1 MTIDQLRKE
10 PLELGRLER
19 AVNPFCALA
28 AAPQSPAPATQVE
41 LLHADGQRVIVRV
54 SRSLKGVTIAALGEA
69 AGAEEAEDRARQ
81 RLQQRL
87 NAAPPPAINP
97 APASLPAPASVLPPA
112 AARAAAAAAAEAPL
126 ESAAPAET
134 LLPPLPDLSP
144 GSPAELPLE
153 PPPEPDDWSEELT
166 AVDMEMQRLGW
177 DRDQEGLFLE
187 RAFGHPSRSRLVTY
201 ADLVAH
207 LKALRLLEPA
217 ADPATAALPL
227 RRPDLL
233 GHSDSLLEQLH
244 WGPAE
249 GRAFLEEH
257 FSLASRQQ
265 LSDDQLWRF
274 NQLLQERLAS

>member
-1 MTIDQLRKE
+1 M
-10 PLELGRLER
+10 
-19 AVNPFCALA
+19 A

-87 NAAPPPAINP
+87 NAAPPPAINQVP
-97 APASLPAPASVLPPA
+97 APAA
-112 AARAAAAAAAEAPL
+112 AVAEAPQ

-233 GHSDSLLEQLH
+233 GHSDSLLEQLN

-265 LSDDQLWRF
+265 LSEDQLWRF
-274 NQLLQERLAS
+274 NQLLQERLAN

>member
-1 MTIDQLRKE
+1 M
-10 PLELGRLER
+10 
-19 AVNPFCALA
+19 A

-54 SRSLKGVTIAALGEA
+54 SRSLKGVTTAALGEA

-87 NAAPPPAINP
+87 NAAPPPASNPVP
-97 APASLPAPASVLPPA
+97 APAV
-112 AARAAAAAAAEAPL
+112 ARAAAAAVAEAPQQ
-126 ESAAPAET
+126 SAAPAET

-144 GSPAELPLE
+144 GPPAELPLE
-153 PPPEPDDWSEELT
+153 PSPEPDDWSEELT

-274 NQLLQERLAS
+274 NQLLQERLAN

>member
-1 MTIDQLRKE
+1 
-10 PLELGRLER
+10 
-19 AVNPFCALA
+19 LA

-87 NAAPPPAINP
+87 NAAPPLAINP
-97 APASLPAPASVLPPA
+97 VPAPGPAPAV
-112 AARAAAAAAAEAPL
+112 AAAAAVAEAPQ

-144 GSPAELPLE
+144 GPPAELPLE

-274 NQLLQERLAS
+274 NQLLQERLAH

>member
-1 MTIDQLRKE
+1 M
-10 PLELGRLER
+10 
-19 AVNPFCALA
+19 A

-97 APASLPAPASVLPPA
+97 VP
-112 AARAAAAAAAEAPL
+112 AAAAASAEAPQQ
-126 ESAAPAET
+126 SAAPAET
-134 LLPPLPDLSP
+134 LLAPVPDLSP
-144 GSPAELPLE
+144 GPPAELPLE

-217 ADPATAALPL
+217 ADAATAALPL

-274 NQLLQERLAS
+274 NQLLQERLAH

>member
-1 MTIDQLRKE
+1 M
-10 PLELGRLER
+10 
-19 AVNPFCALA
+19 A

-87 NAAPPPAINP
+87 NAAPPLAINSVPAPGP
-97 APASLPAPASVLPPA
+97 APAV
-112 AARAAAAAAAEAPL
+112 ARAAAAASAVAEAPQ

-274 NQLLQERLAS
+274 NQLLQERLAN

>member
-1 MTIDQLRKE
+1 M
-10 PLELGRLER
+10 
-19 AVNPFCALA
+19 A

-87 NAAPPPAINP
+87 NAAPPPAINQVP
-97 APASLPAPASVLPPA
+97 APAPAV
-112 AARAAAAAAAEAPL
+112 AEAPQ

-166 AVDMEMQRLGW
+166 AVDMELQRLGW

-233 GHSDSLLEQLH
+233 AQSDHFLQQLH

-265 LSDDQLWRF
+265 LSDDQLLRF
-274 NQLLQERLAS
+274 NQLLQERLNA

>member
-1 MTIDQLRKE
+1 M
-10 PLELGRLER
+10 
-19 AVNPFCALA
+19 A

-87 NAAPPPAINP
+87 NAAPPPAINQVP
-97 APASLPAPASVLPPA
+97 APAPAV
-112 AARAAAAAAAEAPL
+112 AEAPQ

-274 NQLLQERLAS
+274 NQLLQERLAN

>member
-1 MTIDQLRKE
+1 
-10 PLELGRLER
+10 
-19 AVNPFCALA
+19 LA

-87 NAAPPPAINP
+87 NAAPPPAINQVP
-97 APASLPAPASVLPPA
+97 APAA
-112 AARAAAAAAAEAPL
+112 AVAEAPQQ
-126 ESAAPAET
+126 SAAPAET

-144 GSPAELPLE
+144 GPPAELPLE

-274 NQLLQERLAS
+274 NQLLQERLAN

>member
-1 MTIDQLRKE
+1 MTIEQLRKG

-19 AVNPFCALA
+19 AVNSFCALA
-28 AAPQSPAPATQVE
+28 AAPHPPSLATQVE

-54 SRSLKGVTIAALGEA
+54 SRSLKGVAIAALGEA

-87 NAAPPPAINP
+87 NAAPHAMAFALAPAAAGASP
-97 APASLPAPASVLPPA
+97 APALAPVPA
-112 AARAAAAAAAEAPL
+112 AARAAAAAPE
-126 ESAAPAET
+126 ESATPAET
-134 LLPPLPDLSP
+134 L
-144 GSPAELPLE
+144 LE

-166 AVDMEMQRLGW
+166 AVDMELQRLGW

-233 GHSDSLLEQLH
+233 AQSDHFLQQLH

-265 LSDDQLWRF
+265 LSDDQLLRF
-274 NQLLQERLAS
+274 NQLLQERLNA

>member
-1 MTIDQLRKE
+1 
-10 PLELGRLER
+10 
-19 AVNPFCALA
+19 LA

-87 NAAPPPAINP
+87 NAAPPLAINP
-97 APASLPAPASVLPPA
+97 VPAPGPAPAV
-112 AARAAAAAAAEAPL
+112 ARAAAAAAAVAEAPQ

-144 GSPAELPLE
+144 GSQAELPLE

>member
-1 MTIDQLRKE
+1 
-10 PLELGRLER
+10 
-19 AVNPFCALA
+19 LA

-87 NAAPPPAINP
+87 NAAPPLAINP
-97 APASLPAPASVLPPA
+97 VPAPGPAPAV
-112 AARAAAAAAAEAPL
+112 ARAAAAAAAVAEAPQ

-144 GSPAELPLE
+144 GSQAELPLE

-274 NQLLQERLAS
+274 NQLLQERLAH

>member
-1 MTIDQLRKE
+1 M
-10 PLELGRLER
+10 
-19 AVNPFCALA
+19 A

-97 APASLPAPASVLPPA
+97 VPTPGPAPAV
-112 AARAAAAAAAEAPL
+112 ARAAAAAEAPQ

-134 LLPPLPDLSP
+134 LLAPLPDLSP

>member
-1 MTIDQLRKE
+1 M
-10 PLELGRLER
+10 
-19 AVNPFCALA
+19 A

-87 NAAPPPAINP
+87 NAAPPPAINQVP
-97 APASLPAPASVLPPA
+97 APAV
-112 AARAAAAAAAEAPL
+112 ARAAAAAVAEAPQQ
-126 ESAAPAET
+126 SAAPAET

-144 GSPAELPLE
+144 GPPAELPLE
-153 PPPEPDDWSEELT
+153 PSPEPDDWSEELT

>member
-1 MTIDQLRKE
+1 M
-10 PLELGRLER
+10 GRLE
-19 AVNPFCALA
+19 PGLQGPGHLELLLSSSSPLA

-87 NAAPPPAINP
+87 NAARPPAIKPVP
-97 APASLPAPASVLPPA
+97 APGPAPEVA
-112 AARAAAAAAAEAPL
+112 AASSVAEAPQ

-144 GSPAELPLE
+144 GSPGELPLE

>member
-1 MTIDQLRKE
+1 M
-10 PLELGRLER
+10 GRLE
-19 AVNPFCALA
+19 PGLQGPGHLELLLSSSSPLA

-87 NAAPPPAINP
+87 NAAPPPAIKPVP
-97 APASLPAPASVLPPA
+97 APGPAPEVA
-112 AARAAAAAAAEAPL
+112 AASSVAEAPQ

-144 GSPAELPLE
+144 GSPGELPLE